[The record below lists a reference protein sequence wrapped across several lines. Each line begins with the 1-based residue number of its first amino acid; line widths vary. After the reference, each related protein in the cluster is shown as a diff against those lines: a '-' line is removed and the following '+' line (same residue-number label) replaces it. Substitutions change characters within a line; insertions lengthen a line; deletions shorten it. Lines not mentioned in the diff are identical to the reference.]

1 MASQNVCYAQIL
13 CEKIM
18 NKKNKKKTMAF
29 KTWYLVLSTE
39 MF

>member
-18 NKKNKKKTMAF
+18 NKKNKKKQ
-29 KTWYLVLSTE
+29 WPLRLGI
-39 MF
+39 